1 MSTHAPPYQFLRFLG
16 VGLLNTAFGY
26 GCYALL
32 LLAGAHYAVALLIAT
47 VLGVL
52 FNFKTTG
59 SLVFRSSDNRLLGR
73 FMAAYGGLYL
83 LNVAGVH
90 ALESLDANAFA
101 AGAIMLPV
109 MALIAYPVN
118 KFLVFRSMRGGR
130 PNR

>member
-1 MSTHAPPYQFLRFLG
+1 MAAHDLSLEFLRFLA

-32 LLAGAHYAVALLIAT
+32 LLAGAHYAVALMIAT

-59 SLVFRSSDNRLLGR
+59 RLVFRSSDNRLLGR
-73 FMAAYGGLYL
+73 FVAAYVGLYL

-90 ALESLDANAFA
+90 ALGSLNANAFV

-109 MALIAYPVN
+109 MALVAYPVN
-118 KFLVFRSMRGGR
+118 KFLVFRDAGR
-130 PNR
+130 ARPGR